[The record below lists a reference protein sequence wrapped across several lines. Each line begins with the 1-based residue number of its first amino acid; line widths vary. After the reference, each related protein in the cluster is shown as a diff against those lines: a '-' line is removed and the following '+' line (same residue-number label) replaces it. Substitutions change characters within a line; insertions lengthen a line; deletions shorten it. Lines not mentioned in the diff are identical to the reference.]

1 MANSNKTVDS
11 GCWRGF
17 EEKENLQSLFMGLKT
32 APATLETIVKNPQ
45 KAKNKVRFFFL
56 NGSIKLN
63 KSSCGLVLFLPHAT
77 ANMS

>member
-45 KAKNKVRFFFL
+45 KAKNKVRFFF
-56 NGSIKLN
+56 
-63 KSSCGLVLFLPHAT
+63 
-77 ANMS
+77 

>member
-1 MANSNKTVDS
+1 MAKSNKTVDS

-17 EEKENLQSLFMGLKT
+17 EEKGNFQSLKT
-32 APATLETIVKNPQ
+32 APATLETIVENPQ
-45 KAKNKVRFFFL
+45 KAKNKVRFL
-56 NGSIKLN
+56 KNGSSQLN